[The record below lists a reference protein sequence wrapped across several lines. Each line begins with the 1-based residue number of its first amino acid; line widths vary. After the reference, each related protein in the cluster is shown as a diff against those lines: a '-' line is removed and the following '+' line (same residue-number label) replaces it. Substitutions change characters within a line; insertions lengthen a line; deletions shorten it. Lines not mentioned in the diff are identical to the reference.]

1 MRARTDE
8 ESVAS
13 SSSEADLA
21 YWSQQLADS
30 PEGIELPCDRPRPAV
45 RAPAYHRVIAKLP
58 ALVAG
63 RLRRAP
69 TNRSPLAWPFAA
81 TAVFFGK
88 IANAKQLVIGMTQYD
103 GIVPVRVD
111 LDPREGFA

>member
-21 YWSQQLADS
+21 YWSQQLADC
-30 PEGIELPCDRPRPAV
+30 PEGIELPCDLPRPAV
-45 RAPAYHRVIAKLP
+45 RVATYERVSLRLP
-58 ALVAG
+58 QVVAA

-88 IANAKQLVIGMTQYD
+88 IANAKQLVIGMTQY
-103 GIVPVRVD
+103 
-111 LDPREGFA
+111 